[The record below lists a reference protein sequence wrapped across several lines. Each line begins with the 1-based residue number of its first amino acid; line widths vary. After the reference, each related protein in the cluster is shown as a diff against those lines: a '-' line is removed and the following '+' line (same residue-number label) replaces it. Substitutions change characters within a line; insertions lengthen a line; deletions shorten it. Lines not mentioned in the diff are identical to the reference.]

1 MPINYYECFIFAVI
15 MKDNQIQKAKQL
27 IHHASNII
35 ITCHKGPD
43 GDAIGSTMA
52 LYFYLKKLDK
62 NAQVIVPNDFPDFLK
77 WIPESDSIL
86 IYDKNIE
93 EANRQI
99 EKADLLF
106 SLDYNA
112 LHRTGMMQEAL
123 EKASGD
129 FIMIDHHQQPDDY
142 AIVTYSDT
150 SICSTCQ
157 MVYHFIDALGDL
169 TLIDQNIAQCI
180 YTGIMTDTG
189 SFRFRSTTSTTHRVI
204 ANLIDTGIDNA
215 KIHQNVYD
223 SNSYNRLQLLG
234 KSLNN
239 LKVIPE
245 LNTAYIT
252 LSAKEQ
258 RQFNAQKGDTEGVV
272 NYALSLKGI
281 KLAVIFKED
290 ANENLIKMSFRSK
303 GNFSV
308 NEFARTHFNGGGHTN
323 AAGAVS
329 DLPFEDTIAKFIS
342 ILPTY
347 QKELS

>member
-1 MPINYYECFIFAVI
+1 
-15 MKDNQIQKAKQL
+15 MKANEIQQTKEALQNAK
-27 IHHASNII
+27 NIV

-52 LYFYLKKLDK
+52 LCLYLKKTGK
-62 NAQVIVPNDFPDFLK
+62 NAQVIVPNDFPEFLK
-77 WIPESDSIL
+77 WMPDTADIL
-86 IYDKNIE
+86 IYDENIAE
-93 EANRQI
+93 SNTLIQQ
-99 EKADLLF
+99 ADLIF

-112 LHRTGMMQEAL
+112 LHRTGMMQDALREAS
-123 EKASGD
+123 AN

-157 MVYHFIDALGDL
+157 MVYHFIDYLGDAP
-169 TLIDQNIAQCI
+169 LIDSDIAQCI

-234 KSLNN
+234 LSLTN

-258 RQFNAQKGDTEGVV
+258 HKFNAQKGDTEGVV
-272 NYALSLKGI
+272 NYALSLKGV
-281 KLAVIFKED
+281 KLAAIFKED
-290 ANENLIKMSFRSK
+290 AHEKLIKMSFRSK

-308 NEFARTHFNGGGHTN
+308 NDLARTHFNGGGHIN

-329 DLPFEDTIAKFIS
+329 NLSFKDTVAKFIS
-342 ILPTY
+342 ILPNY
-347 QKELS
+347 KNDLS

>member
-1 MPINYYECFIFAVI
+1 
-15 MKDNQIQKAKQL
+15 MKANEIQQTKTAIQTAK
-27 IHHASNII
+27 NIV

-43 GDAIGSTMA
+43 GDAIGASMA
-52 LYFYLKKLDK
+52 LYFYLKKLNK
-62 NAQVIVPNDFPDFLK
+62 NVQVIVPNNFPDFLK
-77 WIPESDSIL
+77 WIPNADDIL
-86 IYDKNIE
+86 IFDAETEKCNL
-93 EANRQI
+93 QI
-99 EKADLLF
+99 LNACLIF

-112 LHRTGMMQEAL
+112 LHRTGNMQEVLTKTTAN
-123 EKASGD
+123 

-157 MVYHFIDALGDL
+157 MIYHFIDYLGDINL
-169 TLIDQNIAQCI
+169 LDPNIAQCI

-204 ANLIDTGIDNA
+204 ASLIDIGIDNA

-234 KSLNN
+234 QSLTN
-239 LKVIPE
+239 LKVISK

-252 LSAKEQ
+252 LSAKEMKK
-258 RQFNAQKGDTEGVV
+258 FNTQKGDTEGVV

-290 ANENLIKMSFRSK
+290 IDENLIKMSFRSK

-308 NEFARTHFNGGGHTN
+308 NDLARTHFNGGGHIN

-329 DLPFEDTIAKFIS
+329 NLSFKETIDKFIS
-342 ILPTY
+342 ILPNY
-347 QKELS
+347 KNELS